1 MWISTTATMK
11 FEPQP
16 CIARRNQPSGSC
28 MVQHLQAVPGLARR
42 GNIDDGQQDA
52 GDDL

>member
-28 MVQHLQAVPGLARR
+28 WFSTCRLFQASPAEGT
-42 GNIDDGQQDA
+42 
-52 GDDL
+52 

>member
-16 CIARRNQPSGSC
+16 CIARRNHPKGKLL
-28 MVQHLQAVPGLARR
+28 VQHLQTIPRLTGRR
-42 GNIDDGQQDA
+42 NIHEGEQNA
-52 GDDL
+52 GGDL